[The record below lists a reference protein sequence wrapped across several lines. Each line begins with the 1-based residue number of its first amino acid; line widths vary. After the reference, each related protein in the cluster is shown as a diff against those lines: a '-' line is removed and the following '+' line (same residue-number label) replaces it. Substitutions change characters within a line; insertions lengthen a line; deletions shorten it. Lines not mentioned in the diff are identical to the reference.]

1 MEDIYIKEKKINKID
16 CKEKNLKKGEYEN
29 CDFINCD
36 SANTDLSEIVFT
48 DCEFIGCN
56 LSLAKLT
63 KTAFRE
69 CKFKDSKMIGLNF
82 ENCNEFG
89 LSFVIENCSLNHS
102 SFYKLKIKK
111 TIFKNS
117 QLQETDFT
125 ECDLTSSLFD
135 NCDLMRAIFYNTII
149 EKVDFQTSFNYSFD
163 PEINR
168 IKKSK
173 FSLSGAKGLLS
184 KYDISI
190 SE

>member
-1 MEDIYIKEKKINKID
+1 MEQIYIQQKTFDKIDFKEKF
-16 CKEKNLKKGEYEN
+16 LKKGEYEVCN
-29 CDFINCD
+29 FINCD
-36 SANTDLSEIVFT
+36 FSNTDLSEIIFT

-89 LSFVIENCSLNHS
+89 LSFVFENCSLNHS
-102 SFYKLKIKK
+102 SFYKTKIKK

-117 QLQETDFT
+117 QLQETDLT
-125 ECDLTSSLFD
+125 ECDLTSSSFD
-135 NCDLMRAIFYNTII
+135 NCDLMRAIFDNTII

-173 FSLSGAKGLLS
+173 FSLSGVKGLLS
-184 KYDISI
+184 KYDII
-190 SE
+190 ID